1 MYFYSSP
8 LFTIQLFSNT
18 TPTCY
23 SVCLCV
29 LLFPLSF
36 SLVSLFSA
44 FIFFCP
50 HSYISSLLIHQPMLL
65 FYPESYIRTKNTTLS
80 ISIFTYCTI
89 IYAILFPW
97 PCLVVWCGGG
107 GVDFQKLKQ
116 TCTLQRL
123 VWFWSIHRLYTHQ
136 TIHSIRKK

>member
-44 FIFFCP
+44 FFFLP
-50 HSYISSLLIHQPMLL
+50 SFIHILSSHTP
-65 FYPESYIRTKNTTLS
+65 TNA
-80 ISIFTYCTI
+80 
-89 IYAILFPW
+89 AILPRKLHTDEKHNPFRFYLLHYNICHTFPMALFGGMVRRRW
-97 PCLVVWCGGG
+97 WWWWWLPKVETNLHTPASGLV
-107 GVDFQKLKQ
+107 
-116 TCTLQRL
+116 L
-123 VWFWSIHRLYTHQ
+123 VYT
-136 TIHSIRKK
+136 